1 LEGRSG
7 VVPLRYADAV
17 KLNVSHGY
25 HIPECGEE
33 RQFRASGWLTD
44 CVREALAQSKVDPVR
59 QRLVALVGTGL
70 RELRAVERAALDRV
84 VFPTERLHFASAVRE
99 ACKYI
104 AEVVTVSNAC
114 SAGGHVLA
122 LAQDLIELGD
132 ADAVIVAAADCMT
145 ESMLAMIGRVSAI
158 PACAVRPFERDRMGV
173 LLGEGAAALV
183 ITADAPTE
191 GSLARVLAT
200 GLSCDA
206 RHETAPDSEGI
217 SRALQDALSRAAR
230 RPSEVDL
237 VLTHGTGTALNDP
250 TEAQVLRNYF
260 LQNGRGP
267 LVTGVKGSLGHT
279 SGAAALI
286 NIDVAIRCMQ
296 SGTVPPIAGLS
307 TPIEEA
313 DGLRLVTHSAVQANI
328 DLVCLNAFGFGGVN
342 AITLLQAAA

>member
-1 LEGRSG
+1 
-7 VVPLRYADAV
+7 
-17 KLNVSHGY
+17 
-25 HIPECGEE
+25 
-33 RQFRASGWLTD
+33 
-44 CVREALAQSKVDPVR
+44 
-59 QRLVALVGTGL
+59 
-70 RELRAVERAALDRV
+70 
-84 VFPTERLHFASAVRE
+84 
-99 ACKYI
+99 
-104 AEVVTVSNAC
+104 
-114 SAGGHVLA
+114 
-122 LAQDLIELGD
+122 
-132 ADAVIVAAADCMT
+132 
-145 ESMLAMIGRVSAI
+145 
-158 PACAVRPFERDRMGV
+158 
-173 LLGEGAAALV
+173 
-183 ITADAPTE
+183 
-191 GSLARVLAT
+191 
-200 GLSCDA
+200 
-206 RHETAPDSEGI
+206 
-217 SRALQDALSRAAR
+217 
-230 RPSEVDL
+230 VDL